1 MMAKATD
8 KQKKH
13 VVHKKNQPRTKK
25 RNNEE
30 VDENNPNIMNDT
42 KKKAREDIIEESFD
56 NSKSKTNDNDDNYSD
71 DDKNMKDHEEDNIEQ
86 KSSNEDADT
95 TDDEKSVEEDNLE
108 KNEEIQKNKIVPMLQ
123 VRSSLI
129 NNNTS
134 IPEASSTV
142 LEEET
147 GPRTVEETVL
157 YTDTYCE
164 TLPGFNSVGKKN
176 MLSELTAQE
185 IIVLRGYVRKDVFRM
200 IKFLSDDKL
209 RMNSTIMN
217 QLYEQIS
224 VTDDKEKIRKHVGVR
239 YLLQRQLNS
248 KRNYCTEKIVKQMKG
263 IFFN

>member
-1 MMAKATD
+1 
-8 KQKKH
+8 
-13 VVHKKNQPRTKK
+13 
-25 RNNEE
+25 
-30 VDENNPNIMNDT
+30 
-42 KKKAREDIIEESFD
+42 
-56 NSKSKTNDNDDNYSD
+56 
-71 DDKNMKDHEEDNIEQ
+71 
-86 KSSNEDADT
+86 
-95 TDDEKSVEEDNLE
+95 
-108 KNEEIQKNKIVPMLQ
+108 
-123 VRSSLI
+123 
-129 NNNTS
+129 
-134 IPEASSTV
+134 
-142 LEEET
+142 
-147 GPRTVEETVL
+147 
-157 YTDTYCE
+157 
-164 TLPGFNSVGKKN
+164 VGKKN